1 MNGEKMEKKSCILI
15 VDDERQNIKLL
26 TELLRN
32 NYKIMAA
39 KNGEQALKAAQGN
52 SVPDLIL
59 LDIMMPGIDGY
70 EVCKRLKANEI
81 TKHIPVIFVTAVT
94 ETQDAARGFQAG
106 AVDFIQK
113 PLNPVMAKA
122 RVDLHIKLHK
132 TMAELKEA
140 LFQVKKLSGLLP
152 ICMYCKKIR
161 DDTGYWNQ
169 IEAYIDNHSEAQFS
183 HSICNECFEKHYPD
197 MDIDDEESS

>member
-1 MNGEKMEKKSCILI
+1 MDKKSCILI
-15 VDDERQNIKLL
+15 VDDERLNIKLL
-26 TELLRN
+26 TELLRDK
-32 NYKIMAA
+32 YKIMAA
-39 KNGEQALKAAQGN
+39 KNGEQALKAARGN
-52 SVPDLIL
+52 VAPDLIL

-70 EVCKRLKANEI
+70 EVCKRLKADEK

-113 PLNPVMAKA
+113 PLNLVMAKA

-132 TMAELKEA
+132 TMDELKEA
-140 LFQVKKLSGLLP
+140 LSQVKKLSGLLP
-152 ICMYCKKIR
+152 ICMHCKKIR
-161 DDTGYWNQ
+161 DDKGYWNQ

-183 HSICNECFEKHYPD
+183 HSICNECAEKHYPGL
-197 MDIDDEESS
+197 DIYDDQSS

>member
-1 MNGEKMEKKSCILI
+1 MDKKSCILI
-15 VDDERQNIKLL
+15 VDDERQNIKVLA
-26 TELLRN
+26 ELLRN
-32 NYKIMAA
+32 HYKLMAA
-39 KNGEQALKAAQGN
+39 KNGEQALKATQGN
-52 SVPDLIL
+52 ILPDLIL

-70 EVCKRLKANEI
+70 EVCKRLKADER
-81 TKHIPVIFVTAVT
+81 TKHIPVIFVTAIT

-140 LFQVKKLSGLLP
+140 LSQVKNLSGLLP
-152 ICMYCKKIR
+152 ICMHCKKIR

-183 HSICNECFEKHYPD
+183 HSICNECAEKHYPD
-197 MDIDDEESS
+197 IDIYDEESS

>member
-1 MNGEKMEKKSCILI
+1 MDKKSCILI
-15 VDDERQNIKLL
+15 VDDERLNIKLL
-26 TELLRN
+26 TELLRDK
-32 NYKIMAA
+32 YKIMAA
-39 KNGEQALKAAQGN
+39 KNGEQALKAARGN
-52 SVPDLIL
+52 VPPDLIL

-70 EVCKRLKANEI
+70 EVCKRLKADEK

-113 PLNPVMAKA
+113 PLNLVMAKA

-132 TMAELKEA
+132 TMDELKEA
-140 LFQVKKLSGLLP
+140 LSQVKKLSGLLP
-152 ICMYCKKIR
+152 ICMHCKKIR
-161 DDTGYWNQ
+161 DDKGYWNQ

-183 HSICNECFEKHYPD
+183 HSICNECAEKHYPG
-197 MDIDDEESS
+197 MDIYDEQSS

>member
-1 MNGEKMEKKSCILI
+1 MDKKSCILI
-15 VDDERQNIKLL
+15 VDDERQNIKVLA
-26 TELLRN
+26 ELLRN
-32 NYKIMAA
+32 HYKLMAA
-39 KNGEQALKAAQGN
+39 KNGEQALKATQGN
-52 SVPDLIL
+52 ILPDLIL
-59 LDIMMPGIDGY
+59 LDIVMPGIDGY
-70 EVCKRLKANEI
+70 EVCRRLKADER

-94 ETQDAARGFQAG
+94 EIEDAARGFQAG

-140 LFQVKKLSGLLP
+140 LSQVKNLSGLLP

-183 HSICNECFEKHYPD
+183 HSICNECAKKYYPD
-197 MDIDDEESS
+197 IDIYDEESS

>member
-1 MNGEKMEKKSCILI
+1 MDKKSCILI
-15 VDDERQNIKLL
+15 VDDERQNIKMLS
-26 TELLRN
+26 EFLRDT
-32 NYKIMAA
+32 YKIMAA

-52 SVPDLIL
+52 IVPDLIL

-70 EVCKRLKANEI
+70 EVCKKLKADKK

-113 PLNPVMAKA
+113 PLDPVIVKA

-132 TMAELKEA
+132 TMADLKDA
-140 LFQVKKLSGLLP
+140 LSQVKKLSGLLP

-183 HSICNECFEKHYPD
+183 HSICNECAEKHYPG
-197 MDIDDEESS
+197 MDVYDEDNG

>member
-1 MNGEKMEKKSCILI
+1 MDKKSCILI
-15 VDDERQNIKLL
+15 VDDERQNIKVLN
-26 TELLRN
+26 EFLRDT
-32 NYKIMAA
+32 YKIMAA
-39 KNGEQALKAAQGN
+39 KNGAQALKAAQGN
-52 SVPDLIL
+52 IVPDLIL

-70 EVCKRLKANEI
+70 DVCKKLKANEK

-106 AVDFIQK
+106 AVDFIEK
-113 PLNPVMAKA
+113 PLDPVMAKA

-132 TMAELKEA
+132 TMADLKEA
-140 LFQVKKLSGLLP
+140 LSQVKKLSGLLP

-169 IEAYIDNHSEAQFS
+169 IEAYIDTHSEAQFS
-183 HSICNECFEKHYPD
+183 HSICNECAEKHYPG
-197 MDIDDEESS
+197 MDIHDGDNS

>member
-1 MNGEKMEKKSCILI
+1 MDEKSCILI
-15 VDDERQNIKLL
+15 VDDELLNIKLL

-39 KNGEQALKAAQGN
+39 KNGEQALKAARGD
-52 SVPDLIL
+52 VTPDLIL

-70 EVCKRLKANEI
+70 EVCKRLKADKK
-81 TKHIPVIFVTAVT
+81 TKHIPVIFVTAVS

-113 PLNPVMAKA
+113 PLNLVMAKA
-122 RVDLHIKLHK
+122 RVELHIKLHK

-140 LFQVKKLSGLLP
+140 LSQVKKLSGLLP
-152 ICMYCKKIR
+152 ICMHCKKIR
-161 DDTGYWNQ
+161 DDKGYWNQ

-183 HSICNECFEKHYPD
+183 HSICNECAEKHYPD
-197 MDIDDEESS
+197 LDIYDE

>member
-1 MNGEKMEKKSCILI
+1 MDEKSRILI
-15 VDDERQNIKLL
+15 VDDERHNIKVL
-26 TELLRN
+26 TELLCS

-39 KNGEQALKAAQGN
+39 KNGEQALKATQGN
-52 SVPDLIL
+52 ILPDLIL

-70 EVCKRLKANEI
+70 EVCEKLKTDER

-94 ETQDAARGFQAG
+94 EAQDAARGFQAG

-122 RVDLHIKLHK
+122 RVDLHIKLHR
-132 TMAELKEA
+132 TMAELKKA
-140 LFQVKKLSGLLP
+140 LSQVKKLSGLLP

-161 DDTGYWNQ
+161 DDKGYWNQ
-169 IEAYIDNHSEAQFS
+169 IEAYIDNHSEAHFS
-183 HSICNECFEKHYPD
+183 HSICNECAKEYYSDVDIYDEK
-197 MDIDDEESS
+197 SS